1 MPPSCENRPWPREAI
16 WGFRFGYVKYI
27 VYETVPALHQALA
40 KPSASVVDG
49 LGRDIGKTRAAVLRA
64 ANHRERS

>member
-1 MPPSCENRPWPREAI
+1 MAEGSDLGLSFRLCQIYCVRNRTSIAPSVSEAL
-16 WGFRFGYVKYI
+16 GF
-27 VYETVPALHQALA
+27 VP
-40 KPSASVVDG
+40 VVDG